1 MLDFWARWNGNDFCQ
16 KTIVFNGFAMVF
28 GPATFGHDGFSM
40 VSSGTDHWSN
50 DGMVAI
56 HRYGL
61 MGNLITF
68 MDKDTKRLKE
78 NRIKFNQKSRPGHI
92 YGLVFSCWLAN
103 KKL

>member
-1 MLDFWARWNGNDFCQ
+1 M
-16 KTIVFNGFAMVF
+16 FNGFAMVF

-50 DGMVAI
+50 GGMVAI

-78 NRIKFNQKSRPGHI
+78 NRIDSIKNL
-92 YGLVFSCWLAN
+92 GLVTFMA
-103 KKL
+103 